1 MRIIAFGDIHMAT
14 TVAANIPSINEADLV
29 IATGDLTNYGKKA
42 EARQVLD
49 DLLSCNRNL
58 LAMVG
63 NLDNFEINDYLD
75 ELGINLHRQ
84 ARLLDRKICLVGAG
98 GSNKTPFGTP
108 TEFSE
113 DELSTIL
120 SDSRAQGKEFIS
132 LAGLKETDVPMLLI
146 SHTPPHGTAVDRL
159 SNGGHAGSVA
169 VRQFIEEHQP
179 QICITGH
186 IHEARG
192 EDHIGNT
199 HIINPGM
206 LQNGGWVEIVL
217 NHSTPQSTI
226 KATLY

>member
-14 TVAANIPSINEADLV
+14 TVAAKIPCIDEADLI
-29 IATGDLTNYGKKA
+29 IATGDLTNYGRKA

-49 DLLSCNRNL
+49 DLLSYNRNL

-75 ELGINLHRQ
+75 DLGINLHRQ

-120 SDSRAQGKEFIS
+120 SDSRAQGNEFIA
-132 LAGLKETDVPMLLI
+132 LAGLRETDVPMLLI

-159 SNGGHAGSVA
+159 SNGGHAGSTA

-192 EDHIGNT
+192 EDHIGTT

-217 NHSTPQSTI
+217 NQSTL

>member
-1 MRIIAFGDIHMAT
+1 MKIIAFGDIHMAT
-14 TVAANIPSINEADLV
+14 GAAARIPLIDEADQI
-29 IATGDLTNYGKKA
+29 IATGDLTNYGRKA

-49 DLLSCNRNL
+49 ELLAYNRNL

-108 TEFSE
+108 SEFSE
-113 DELSTIL
+113 DELSSIL
-120 SDSRAQGKEFIS
+120 SDSLAQGQEFMS
-132 LAGLKETDVPMLLI
+132 LAGLNGNDIPMLLV

-159 SNGGHAGSVA
+159 TSGGHAGSTA

-179 QICITGH
+179 RVCITGH

-217 NHSTPQSTI
+217 NQSTL

>member
-14 TVAANIPSINEADLV
+14 APVANIPAIHDADLV
-29 IATGDLTNYGKKA
+29 VATGDLTNYGRKA

-49 DLLSCNRNL
+49 ELLRYNPNL

-84 ARLLDRKICLVGAG
+84 ARLLERKICLIGAG

-113 DELSTIL
+113 DELHAIL
-120 SDSRAQGKEFIS
+120 SDSLAQGREFLS
-132 LAGLKETDVPMLLI
+132 LAGYKENEVPMLLV

-159 SNGGHAGSVA
+159 SNGGHAGSTA
-169 VRQFIEEHQP
+169 VREFIEEHQP
-179 QICITGH
+179 QVCVTGH

-192 EDHIGNT
+192 EDNIGKT

-206 LQNGGWVEIVL
+206 LQSGGWVEIVF
-217 NHSTPQSTI
+217 NQSTPDPTLQ
-226 KATLY
+226 ATLY